1 MVQVMHHLGNG
12 DQLQYHGGRM
22 KNSID
27 ELEARL
33 PFLKKV
39 TEWDKGGVKGQV
51 QFLFG
56 NGTKQ
61 VCKIADC
68 SKSNQERAKAHGIS
82 QKVGDSAAGFSKT
95 LNYAG
100 AFEAVGSVIEQLGTE
115 DWNSGRDAFGG
126 IADLIQAVANIKG
139 RAVEDVAKA
148 YDAISVEERKTWLKP
163 AVRAEVLAIR
173 AARAQDVA
181 DADTTELEIAGFE

>member
-1 MVQVMHHLGNG
+1 
-12 DQLQYHGGRM
+12 M

-27 ELEARL
+27 ELEARV

-39 TEWDKGGVKGQV
+39 TQWDKGGVKGTV
-51 QFLFG
+51 KFLFG
-56 NGTKQ
+56 NGTKL

-68 SKSNQERAKAHGIS
+68 SESNQARATAHGIS

-100 AFEAVGSVIEQLGTE
+100 AFEACSSVIEQLATE
-115 DWNSGRDAFGG
+115 EWNSGRDAFGG

-139 RAVEDVAKA
+139 RTAEDVAKA
-148 YDAISVEERKTWLKP
+148 YDAISIEERKTWLKP

-173 AARAQDVA
+173 AARAQEAVGA
-181 DADTTELEIAGFE
+181 ETAELEIAGFE

>member
-1 MVQVMHHLGNG
+1 
-12 DQLQYHGGRM
+12 M

-27 ELEARL
+27 ELEARV

-39 TEWDKGGVKGQV
+39 TEWDKGGVKGTIK
-51 QFLFG
+51 FLFG
-56 NGTKQ
+56 NGTKL
-61 VCKIADC
+61 VCRIVDC
-68 SKSNQERAKAHGIS
+68 SKSNQARATAHGIS

-100 AFEAVGSVIEQLGTE
+100 AFEACSGVIEQLATDE
-115 DWNSGRDAFGG
+115 WNSGRDAFGG

-148 YDAISVEERKTWLKP
+148 YDAISAEERKTWLKP
-163 AVRAEVLAIR
+163 QVRAEVLSIR
-173 AARAQDVA
+173 ATRAREAIGA
-181 DADTTELEIAGFE
+181 ESTEMEIAGFE